1 MKPRAWHHDVVTP
14 ALLRHA
20 RNTYGRAMRRALD
33 EAGFEDLPLNGPYVI
48 GGLALGN
55 RDVPLG
61 QLIRELR
68 ISRQSAGQ
76 LVDALVARG
85 YLDRSVDAADRRKL
99 NVALTERGRAAA
111 AAQAAARERV
121 DGA

>member
-1 MKPRAWHHDVVTP
+1 M
-14 ALLRHA
+14 
-20 RNTYGRAMRRALD
+20 
-33 EAGFEDLPLNGPYVI
+33 
-48 GGLALGN
+48 
-55 RDVPLG
+55 PLG

-85 YLDRSVDAADRRKL
+85 YLDRSVDSADRRKL
-99 NVALTERGRAAA
+99 SVALTERGRAAA

-121 DGA
+121 DAALAARIGRDAVDAMRAGLAAHDDQGHADAGDERKTKCCRRPRPA